1 MTATPTQITIGRT
14 MLLSLLGVAAL
25 AIAGI
30 IDAIALFWCLAVP
43 DLSAHVPA
51 CMTTAAVIVG
61 AMATVTAGGAAAH
74 GIRHLGAAEPG
85 STYRSD
91 AP

>member
-1 MTATPTQITIGRT
+1 

-25 AIAGI
+25 AIAGT
-30 IDAIALFWCLAVP
+30 IDTVALFWCLAVP
-43 DLSAHVPA
+43 ELAPYVPH

-61 AMATVTAGGAAAH
+61 ALATVTAGGAAAH

-85 STYRSD
+85 STYRGD